1 MATGEGRLWRSPPG
15 KRGQRGGGGG
25 TRGQQLA
32 TAASGA
38 PQRVGPGL
46 PTLPPTHGTRRRRA
60 PPPRRPSA
68 APDRPVG
75 PGARAPPHSPSWPLC
90 PPLPLR
96 LHLSAVPP
104 RLLLRT
110 PPALRMT
117 TTRASGSWRSAARRC
132 ANWAASGPPALRT
145 SARQACLRSSSC
157 RLSRL
162 PGSATSAANTKRCV
176 ARPPHLPSARECGGS
191 QACLWSRGLAYAL
204 LTSRPRGASIRTS
217 CRDARTAS
225 AATSPQCA
233 ASARRCSHALTSREA
248 GVCGTATRITRSST
262 GSRGTRQSA
271 EVAPPA
277 KAALPAIV
285 ARQGGGKKEG
295 GAVEGKG
302 TAHGPP
308 PCWRGGPLRDEE
320 DPAGEPRMA
329 QAQRRCGAAFGVYA
343 LLQYRCSLSGT
354 RKLALAA
361 R

>member
-1 MATGEGRLWRSPPG
+1 
-15 KRGQRGGGGG
+15 
-25 TRGQQLA
+25 
-32 TAASGA
+32 
-38 PQRVGPGL
+38 
-46 PTLPPTHGTRRRRA
+46 
-60 PPPRRPSA
+60 
-68 APDRPVG
+68 
-75 PGARAPPHSPSWPLC
+75 
-90 PPLPLR
+90 
-96 LHLSAVPP
+96 
-104 RLLLRT
+104 LLLRT

-302 TAHGPP
+302 TAHGP
-308 PCWRGGPLRDEE
+308 LLV
-320 DPAGEPRMA
+320 GEA
-329 QAQRRCGAAFGVYA
+329 DRCGTRRIRPENQGWRRRSAGVA
-343 LLQYRCSLSGT
+343 PRLGCTRCCSTDVVCPEQESLRLLLVEYSR
-354 RKLALAA
+354 RW
-361 R
+361 